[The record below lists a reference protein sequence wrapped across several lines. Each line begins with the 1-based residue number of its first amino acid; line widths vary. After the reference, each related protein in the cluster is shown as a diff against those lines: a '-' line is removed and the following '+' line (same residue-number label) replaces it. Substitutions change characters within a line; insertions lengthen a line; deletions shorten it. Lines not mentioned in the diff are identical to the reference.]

1 MKLIVTESQLKK
13 IIRLSVQEQE
23 EPISGKCDLTKL
35 QGAGSNDRE
44 ARLWDKEVAKQNKA
58 EEKER
63 IQQTK
68 NFMSL
73 AYDRDAFPLEKS
85 VRKEYYAQYQEF
97 MKNNPSILSS
107 SDGFNSEQKYAIAS
121 KTLDFLRN
129 VPKISY
135 TINLGS
141 KFGLNSKSTIKD
153 VNSVIERM
161 GGYDVFME
169 WFNAGGPKFK

>member
-1 MKLIVTESQLKK
+1 M
-13 IIRLSVQEQE
+13 EQVS
-23 EPISGKCDLTKL
+23 EPVNGKCDLTKL
-35 QGAGSNDRE
+35 QGAGSDSRE

-63 IQQTK
+63 IQQNK

-73 AYDRDAFPLEKS
+73 SYDRDAFPLEKS
-85 VRKEYYAQYQEF
+85 VRKEYYSQYQQF
-97 MKNNPSILSS
+97 MKENPSLLGS

-121 KTLDFLRN
+121 KTVDFLRN

-135 TINLGS
+135 TVNLGT
-141 KFGLNSKSTIKD
+141 KFGLNSKSTVKD
-153 VNSVIERM
+153 VHNVIERM
-161 GGYDVFME
+161 GGYDVYME

>member
-1 MKLIVTESQLKK
+1 MM
-13 IIRLSVQEQE
+13 EQVS
-23 EPISGKCDLTKL
+23 EPVNGKCDLTKL
-35 QGAGSNDRE
+35 QGAGSDSRE

-63 IQQTK
+63 IQQNK

-73 AYDRDAFPLEKS
+73 SYDRDAFPLEKS
-85 VRKEYYAQYQEF
+85 VRKEYYSQYQQF
-97 MKNNPSILSS
+97 MKENPSLLGS

-121 KTLDFLRN
+121 KTVDFLRN

-135 TINLGS
+135 TVNLGT
-141 KFGLNSKSTIKD
+141 KFGLNSKSTVKD
-153 VNSVIERM
+153 VHNVIERM
-161 GGYDVFME
+161 GGYDVYME